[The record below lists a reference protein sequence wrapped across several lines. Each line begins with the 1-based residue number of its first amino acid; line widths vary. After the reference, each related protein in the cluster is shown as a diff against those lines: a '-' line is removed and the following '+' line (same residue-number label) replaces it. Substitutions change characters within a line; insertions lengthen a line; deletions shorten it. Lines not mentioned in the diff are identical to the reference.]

1 MKSRVLF
8 FNYSRGGNALCGI
21 EDLFAGLGFDKLA
34 GDSVAV
40 KLHMGELGNIAYIR
54 PVFVWKIVSLV
65 KKAGGSPFAT
75 DTTAN
80 YPSERDTAEK
90 YLATAASNGFVEG
103 SIGAP
108 VVIADENGDAG
119 VSVTIQN
126 PIQDC
131 QLREVEIAPGI
142 YRASSLLVLS
152 HVKGHAL
159 TGFGGAIKNLAMGC
173 VTKET
178 KKAQH
183 KVNCPSWDES
193 RCDSCESCVEV
204 CPTQAIT
211 MSGGKP
217 SRDLAGCIF
226 CSSCLF
232 ECPSDAWSWPDG
244 AKEKL
249 QVEMAHAA
257 AAVFSRFSGK
267 IGFINFVQDVTP
279 DCDCAAP
286 SGRPLVADVG
296 ILASYDPVAI
306 DKASLDLID
315 KAPLIPGTTDARP
328 PDLLGRMHRTSS
340 LIQLRVAEKLG
351 MGSLEYELST
361 L

>member
-1 MKSRVLF
+1 MKSKVLF
-8 FNYSRGGNALCGI
+8 FNYYRGGNALHGI
-21 EDLFAGLGFDKLA
+21 EALFAGLGFDKLA

-54 PVFVWKIVSLV
+54 PIFVSKVVGLV
-65 KKAGGSPFAT
+65 KRAGGSPFAT
-75 DTTAN
+75 DTTVI
-80 YPSERDTAEK
+80 YPGGRGTAEE
-90 YLATAASNGFVEG
+90 YLATAASNGFVEE

-108 VVIADENGDAG
+108 IVIADENGDAG

-131 QLREVEIAPGI
+131 QLREVKVASGI

-152 HVKGHAL
+152 HVKGHSL
-159 TGFGGAIKNLAMGC
+159 SGFGGAIKNLGMGC
-173 VTKET
+173 VTKES
-178 KKAQH
+178 KRAQH
-183 KVNCPSWDES
+183 RVNSPLWDES
-193 RCDSCESCVEV
+193 RCESCGSCAEA
-204 CPTQAIT
+204 CPPQAIT
-211 MSGGKP
+211 MSEGKP
-217 SRDLAGCIF
+217 SRDLTLCTF
-226 CSSCLF
+226 CSTCLF
-232 ECPSDAWSWPDG
+232 ECPSDAWFWPDD
-244 AKEKL
+244 AREKF
-249 QVEMAHAA
+249 QVELAHAA
-257 AAVFSRFSGK
+257 TAVFSRFSGK

-315 KAPLIPGTTDARP
+315 KAPLIPGTTSARP

-340 LIQLRVAEKLG
+340 LIQLKVAEKLG
-351 MGSLEYELST
+351 MGNLKYELST

>member
-1 MKSRVLF
+1 MKSKVLF

-21 EDLFAGLGFDKLA
+21 EALFAGLGFDKLA
-34 GDSVAV
+34 RDSVAV

-54 PVFVWKIVSLV
+54 PIFVSKVVSLV
-65 KKAGGSPFAT
+65 KKAGGNPFAT
-75 DTTAN
+75 DTTVI
-80 YPSERDTAEK
+80 YPGGRETAEE
-90 YLATAASNGFVEG
+90 YLATAASNGFVED

-108 VVIADENGDAG
+108 IVIADENGDAG

-131 QLREVEIAPGI
+131 QLREVKVASGI

-152 HVKGHAL
+152 HVKGHSL
-159 TGFGGAIKNLAMGC
+159 SGFGGAIKNLGMGC
-173 VTKET
+173 VTKES
-178 KKAQH
+178 KRAQH
-183 KVNCPSWDES
+183 RANCPLWDES
-193 RCDSCESCVEV
+193 RCDSCGSCAEA
-204 CPTQAIT
+204 CPPQAIT
-211 MSGGKP
+211 MSEGKP
-217 SRDLAGCIF
+217 SRDLTLCTF
-226 CSSCLF
+226 CSTCRF
-232 ECPSDAWSWPDG
+232 ECPSNAWVWPDG
-244 AKEKL
+244 AKEKF
-249 QVEMAHAA
+249 QVELAHAA

-279 DCDCAAP
+279 DCDCCAP

-315 KAPLIPGTTDARP
+315 KAPLIPGTTSARP

-340 LIQLRVAEKLG
+340 LIQLKVAEKLG
-351 MGSLEYELST
+351 MGSLGYELST

>member
-1 MKSRVLF
+1 MKSKVLF

-21 EDLFAGLGFDKLA
+21 EDLFAGLDFDKLA
-34 GDSVAV
+34 RDSVAV

-54 PVFVWKIVSLV
+54 PIFMSKVVSLV

-75 DTTAN
+75 DTTVI
-80 YPSERDTAEK
+80 YPGGRETAED
-90 YLATAASNGFVEG
+90 YLATAASNGFAED

-108 VVIADENGDAG
+108 IVIADENGDAG

-131 QLREVEIAPGI
+131 QLREVKIASGI

-152 HVKGHAL
+152 HVKGHSL
-159 TGFGGAIKNLAMGC
+159 SGFGGAIKNLGMGC

-178 KKAQH
+178 KSAQH
-183 KVNCPSWDES
+183 RVNCPLWNEP
-193 RCDSCESCVEV
+193 RCDSCGSCAEA
-204 CPTQAIT
+204 CPPQAIT
-211 MSGGKP
+211 MSEGKP
-217 SRDLAGCIF
+217 SRDLTLCTF
-226 CSSCLF
+226 CGTCLF
-232 ECPSDAWSWPDG
+232 ECPTGAWFWPDG

-249 QVEMAHAA
+249 QVELAHAA
-257 AAVFSRFSGK
+257 AAVFSRFSGR

-315 KAPLIPGTTDARP
+315 KAPLIPGTTSARP

-340 LIQLRVAEKLG
+340 LIQLKVAGKLG

>member
-1 MKSRVLF
+1 MKSKVLF

-21 EDLFAGLGFDKLA
+21 EALFAGLGFDKLA

-54 PVFVWKIVSLV
+54 PIFVSKVVSLV

-75 DTTAN
+75 DTTVI
-80 YPSERDTAEK
+80 YPGGRETAED
-90 YLATAASNGFVEG
+90 YLATAASNGFVED

-108 VVIADENGDAG
+108 IVIADANGDAG
-119 VSVTIQN
+119 VSVAIQN

-131 QLREVEIAPGI
+131 QLREVKVASGI
-142 YRASSLLVLS
+142 YLASSLLVLS
-152 HVKGHAL
+152 HVKGHSL
-159 TGFGGAIKNLAMGC
+159 SGFGGAIKNLGMGC
-173 VTKET
+173 VTKES
-178 KKAQH
+178 KRAEH
-183 KVNCPSWDES
+183 RVNSPSWDEF
-193 RCDSCESCVEV
+193 RCEGCGSCVEV
-204 CPTQAIT
+204 CPVQAIT
-211 MSGGKP
+211 MSEGKP
-217 SRDLAGCIF
+217 SRDLTLCTF
-226 CSSCLF
+226 CSTCRF
-232 ECPSDAWSWPDG
+232 ECPSDAWVWPDG
-244 AKEKL
+244 AKENF
-249 QVEMAHAA
+249 QVELAHAA

-315 KAPLIPGTTDARP
+315 KAPLIPGTTSARP

-340 LIQLRVAEKLG
+340 LIQLKVAEKLG
-351 MGSLEYELST
+351 MGNLEYELSFV
-361 L
+361 

>member
-1 MKSRVLF
+1 
-8 FNYSRGGNALCGI
+8 
-21 EDLFAGLGFDKLA
+21 
-34 GDSVAV
+34 
-40 KLHMGELGNIAYIR
+40 MGELGNITYIR
-54 PVFVWKIVSLV
+54 PVFVSKVVDLV
-65 KKAGGSPFAT
+65 KKAGGRPFAT
-75 DTTAN
+75 DTTVI
-80 YPSERDTAEK
+80 YPGGRETAEE
-90 YLATAASNGFVEG
+90 YLATAAYNGFVED

-108 VVIADENGDAG
+108 IVIADENGDAG

-131 QLREVEIAPGI
+131 QLREVKVASGI

-159 TGFGGAIKNLAMGC
+159 TGFGGAIKNLGMGC

-178 KKAQH
+178 KSAQH
-183 KVNCPSWDES
+183 RVNCPLWDES
-193 RCDSCESCVEV
+193 RCDSCGSCAEA
-204 CPTQAIT
+204 CPPQAIT
-211 MSGGKP
+211 MSEGKP
-217 SRDLAGCIF
+217 SRDLTLCTF
-226 CSSCLF
+226 CGTCLF
-232 ECPSDAWSWPDG
+232 ECPTGAWYWPDG

-249 QVEMAHAA
+249 QVELAHAA

-267 IGFINFVQDVTP
+267 AGFINFVQDVTP

-315 KAPLIPGTTDARP
+315 KAPLIPGTTSARP

-351 MGSLEYELST
+351 MGSLGYELST